1 MMMANRRDVTVDA
14 LLHLDSYLINSAN
27 GAAPS
32 ASYNTNLLLYKTGKF
47 GNGLS
52 RTAGCDDDDPLLYEY
67 DIPYNGKHNF
77 TIDFWVNTKSG
88 NEYSCGVGI
97 GKAYQTVDYDFIYN
111 CDIFIKC
118 GYSYPYYLR
127 PEIFYDGES
136 TPYNFGADLTANVF
150 NHMAVC
156 YNYATNTMYVFINGT
171 LIRTITSVLKHNLTT
186 TPVAFVSV
194 ADSNVIIDEV
204 RVSNVVRWTASF
216 TPPTSPYTI

>member
-1 MMMANRRDVTVDA
+1 MMMANRRDATVDV
-14 LLHLDSYLINSAN
+14 LLHLDSSLVNSAN
-27 GAAPS
+27 GANPS

-47 GNGLS
+47 DNGLS
-52 RTAGCDDDDPLLYEY
+52 RTAGFNDDARLLYEY

-88 NEYSCGVGI
+88 SEYSCGVGI

-118 GYSYPYYLR
+118 GYPNAYLQ
-127 PEIFYDGES
+127 PMIFTDGDS
-136 TPYNFGADLTANVF
+136 TPYSPSGFLTANVF
-150 NHMAVC
+150 NHIAVC
-156 YNYATNTMYVFINGT
+156 YNYATNTMYIFINGNLT
-171 LIRTITSVLKHNLTT
+171 RTITSVLTHALTT
-186 TPVAFVSV
+186 TPIAFISV
-194 ADSNVIIDEV
+194 ADSDVIIDEV